1 MASDVEALS
10 YINLKDKEG
19 FHVEEVGVKGKI
31 EMHVFR
37 VAHTKG
43 NRFHPVKSIPS
54 KVCILLGCPYPHPI
68 D

>member
-1 MASDVEALS
+1 MRTRRKTVASDVEALS

-37 VAHTKG
+37 
-43 NRFHPVKSIPS
+43 F
-54 KVCILLGCPYPHPI
+54 
-68 D
+68 